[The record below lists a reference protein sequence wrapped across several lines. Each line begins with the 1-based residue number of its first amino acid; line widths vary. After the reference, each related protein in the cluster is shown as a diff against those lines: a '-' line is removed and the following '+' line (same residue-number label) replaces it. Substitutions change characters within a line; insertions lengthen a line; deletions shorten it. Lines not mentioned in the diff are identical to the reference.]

1 MKTLQILTITAL
13 LSGLAQAANA
23 AQDDTARS
31 QGMPM
36 HHHTWQDA
44 DANKDGVIT
53 HDEFMSAHQTRS
65 EEMFTKLDTN
75 KDGKVDETEQKAM
88 QSKCERRHNHK

>member
-1 MKTLQILTITAL
+1 MKTLQILTITSL
-13 LSGLAQAANA
+13 LLGLAQAANA
-23 AQDDTARS
+23 AHDGTDHG

-36 HHHTWQDA
+36 HHHSWQDS

-53 HDEFMSAHQTRS
+53 HDEFMSAHQARS

-88 QSKCERRHNHK
+88 QSKCEHHHK

>member
-1 MKTLQILTITAL
+1 MKTLQILTIAAL

-23 AQDDTARS
+23 AQNSTSDDK
-31 QGMPM
+31 GMM